1 MREVNP
7 FAWLAAIG
15 VAAFAVALVVIGVLI
30 VGPMAVQRMTE
41 MGSLGTLIMG
51 AGGMAMILISYALVD
66 ALGDGLAAMGA
77 AAGFS
82 LRKKKAEAAHAEA
95 GVDATRAQAWTPG
108 AANGHVAED
117 EYSGGWPK

>member
-15 VAAFAVALVVIGVLI
+15 VAAFALALVVIGVLI

-51 AGGMAMILISYALVD
+51 AGGMAGIMIAWALVD

-77 AAGFS
+77 AAGIS
-82 LRKKKAEAAHAEA
+82 LRKKKAEAEGVEA
-95 GVDATRAQAWTPG
+95 GAAATRSAAWTPG
-108 AANGHVAED
+108 ASNGKVPADSEFTG
-117 EYSGGWPK
+117 EW

>member
-15 VAAFAVALVVIGVLI
+15 VAAFAVALVVVGVLI

-51 AGGMAMILISYALVD
+51 AGGMAGIMIAWSLVD

-82 LRKKKAEAAHAEA
+82 LREKKGKAAKAEA
-95 GVDATRAQAWTPG
+95 DADVTRAQTWTPG
-108 AANGHVAED
+108 ATNGKVPADSEFTG
-117 EYSGGWPK
+117 EW